1 MYKEEINAMDSV
13 VSVVSEDKSKILRY
27 AEDRFFRDGFYKLSM
42 DEIARDLAMSKSTLY
57 KHFLSK
63 LDLVSA
69 VIHLLAKS
77 VKRRINSVIG
87 LDTNA
92 VEKFIEIMKILTDT
106 ITRFSDKWMND
117 IQHHAPQIWM
127 EIDEIRK
134 QLLYETISKI
144 ILQGQ
149 EEKHFRPYPP
159 ELIIT
164 LFTGAIRNVVNPKFL
179 IAHSFSYDEAVHYS
193 FRIMLNGIL
202 TEKGQIVLNKLN
214 LPK

>member
-1 MYKEEINAMDSV
+1 MYKEEVNVMDSNI
-13 VSVVSEDKSKILRY
+13 SEDKIRILKY
-27 AEDRFFRDGFYKLSM
+27 AQDKFFRDGFYKLSM
-42 DEIARDLAMSKSTLY
+42 DEVARDLAMSKSTLY

-69 VIHLLAKS
+69 VIHLLAGS
-77 VKRRINSVIG
+77 VKKRIHSVTE

-92 VEKFIEIMKILTDT
+92 VEKFIEIMKILTET
-106 ITRFSDKWMND
+106 ITRFSDKWMSD
-117 IQHHAPQIWM
+117 IQHHAPQIWL

-134 QLLYETISKI
+134 KMLYETISKI

-164 LFTGAIRNVVNPKFL
+164 LFTGAIRNVVNPQFL
-179 IAHSFSYDEAVHYS
+179 IANSFSYDEAVQYS

-202 TEKGQIVLNKLN
+202 TEKGQLILKKLN

>member
-1 MYKEEINAMDSV
+1 MYKDGVNSMDST
-13 VSVVSEDKSKILRY
+13 VSDVSEDKSKILRY
-27 AEDRFFRDGFYKLSM
+27 AQDRFFRDGFYKLSM

-69 VIHLLAKS
+69 VIHLLARN
-77 VKRRINSVIG
+77 VKGKVHSVIE

-92 VEKFIEIMKILTDT
+92 VEKFIEIMKVLTET
-106 ITRFSDKWMND
+106 ITRFSDKWMSD

-134 QLLYETISKI
+134 QLLYENISKI
-144 ILQGQ
+144 IIQGQ
-149 EEKHFRPYPP
+149 KEELIKPYPP
-159 ELIIT
+159 EIIIT
-164 LFTGAIRNVVNPKFL
+164 LFTGAIRNIVNPQFL
-179 IAHSFSYDEAVHYS
+179 IANSFSYDEAVHYS

-202 TEKGQIVLNKLN
+202 TEKGHIILKQLN